1 MCMTKVRSYKEL
13 LVWKSSMDFVVEI
26 YKITANFPSSEKY
39 GLTSQL
45 RRSSVS
51 IVSNIAEGS
60 CRKNTKEFI
69 YFLYI
74 SNGSLSEAETQMQI
88 AQRLGYIE
96 NFDSVNSKIIYIRI
110 MLYSLIRKLK
120 ENLKTQ

>member
-1 MCMTKVRSYKEL
+1 MATLRSYREL
-13 LVWKSSMDFVVEI
+13 QVWKSSMDFVVEI
-26 YKITANFPSSEKY
+26 YKITADFPSSEKY
-39 GLTSQL
+39 GLISQL

-74 SNGSLSEAETQMQI
+74 SNGSLSEAETQLQI
-88 AQRLGYIE
+88 AQRLGYLESI
-96 NFDSVNSKIIYIRI
+96 DSVYQKIIYIRT
-110 MLYSLIRKLK
+110 MLYSLIRRLQS
-120 ENLKTQ
+120 NLNNK

>member
-1 MCMTKVRSYKEL
+1 MVKLKSYKEL
-13 LVWKSSMDFVVEI
+13 QLWKTSMDFVIEI
-26 YKITANFPSSEKY
+26 YKITDNFPSSEKF

-74 SNGSLSEAETQMQI
+74 SNGSLSEVETQLEVANRLKYFQDIESMD
-88 AQRLGYIE
+88 QR
-96 NFDSVNSKIIYIRI
+96 IRYMRS
-110 MLYSLIRKLK
+110 MLLNLIHSLERR
-120 ENLKTQ
+120 